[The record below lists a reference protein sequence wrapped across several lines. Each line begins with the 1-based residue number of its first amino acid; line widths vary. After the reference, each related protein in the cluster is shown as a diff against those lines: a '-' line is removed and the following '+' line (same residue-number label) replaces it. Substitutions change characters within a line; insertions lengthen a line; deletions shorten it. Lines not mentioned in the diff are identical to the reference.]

1 MEWSFKKE
9 LARKFIHFLS
19 LFVLFIYFWISD
31 VFNADIA
38 LTILVFILIL
48 SLLLEYIRLEVSENI
63 PLIGRLWSYVRRDKE
78 KNSLGGEVY
87 FLIGSIIVL
96 AVFDLR
102 IAVAAI
108 LMTIFGDMSAALI
121 GRKFGKHYISFLEEK
136 AWEGILA
143 QFFVNIFI
151 GIFVFFILPGSS
163 FLILSFW
170 IVILVMSLT
179 ATVTETLS
187 TKIDDNLLIPIFAGF
202 DGYITLIILNILL

>member
-48 SLLLEYIRLEVSENI
+48 SLLLEYIRLEVSDNI

-179 ATVTETLS
+179 ATITETLS